1 MFGDFFNIIKNF
13 FEDNLVA
20 RMILDGWLT
29 LMIISVLVLFALK
42 IRKALNLIIIGLIII
57 VFYLVSKWLDLSVAK
72 PIYTIAVGCYI
83 TIAVIILAP
92 ELRKIM
98 EVQPK
103 SSDQQKALVVSS
115 TQATIEA
122 VTEAVFNMAS
132 LKVGALIT
140 FEQHYSLQQYAE
152 RAISLNADVSR
163 ELLEQIFIKDSPL
176 HDGGVIIR
184 GNKIVCAAAYYTL
197 TQVDLDKT
205 IGSRH
210 RAGIGVSEITDSL
223 TIIVSEETG
232 DVHVANSGFMK
243 SMNNKNELIEY
254 LSTYLGKT
262 IA

>member
-1 MFGDFFNIIKNF
+1 MWHPVFLDNIKEFFDK
-13 FEDNLVA
+13 NLVA
-20 RMILDGWLT
+20 RMVLDGWLT
-29 LMIISVLVLFALK
+29 LVLISTLVLLALK
-42 IRKALNLIIIGLIII
+42 FRKALTLIVIGLIIMA
-57 VFYLVSKWLDLSVAK
+57 FYFIATFLNLSIAK
-72 PIYTIAVGCYI
+72 PFYTLAAGSYIVICAV
-83 TIAVIILAP
+83 ILAP
-92 ELRKIM
+92 ELRKMM
-98 EVQPK
+98 EILPK
-103 SSDQQKALVVSS
+103 TDTTKELLVSS

-122 VTEAVFNMAS
+122 VSDAVFSMAS

-163 ELLEQIFIKDSPL
+163 DLLEQIFIKDSPL

-243 SMNNKNELIEY
+243 SVNNKNELMEY

-262 IA
+262 TM

>member
-1 MFGDFFNIIKNF
+1 MIDEFFNKIKTF
-13 FEDNLVA
+13 FDQNLVA
-20 RMILDGWLT
+20 RMILDGWLA
-29 LMIISVLVLFALK
+29 LIIVSVLVLLALK
-42 IRKALNLIIIGLIII
+42 FRKALSLIIIGLIIFA
-57 VFYLVSKWLDLSVAK
+57 FYGVAQFLNLPISG
-72 PIYTIAVGCYI
+72 PIYTTAMGCYI
-83 TIAVIILAP
+83 IAAIIILAP

-122 VTEAVFNMAS
+122 VTEAVFNMSS

-262 IA
+262 TV

>member
-1 MFGDFFNIIKNF
+1 MLQEVLKNIRMFFDENLTARII
-13 FEDNLVA
+13 V
-20 RMILDGWLT
+20 DGWLS
-29 LMIISVLVLFALK
+29 LLIISIVVVLSIKF
-42 IRKALNLIIIGLIII
+42 RKALSLAIIGLLLFLFWVIAD
-57 VFYLVSKWLDLSVAK
+57 FLDLSLAK
-72 PIYTIAVGCYI
+72 PLYTSIITGYI
-83 TIAVIILAP
+83 VICVILLAP

-98 EVQPK
+98 ELQPK
-103 SSDQQKALVVSS
+103 STQEKVLLVSP
-115 TQATIEA
+115 TQHTIEA
-122 VTEAVFNMAS
+122 VSDAVFNMSS

-140 FEQHYSLQQYAE
+140 FEQHYSLEQYSE

-184 GNKIVCAAAYYTL
+184 GNKIICAAAYYTL

-210 RAGIGVSEITDSL
+210 RAGIGISEITDSL
-223 TIIVSEETG
+223 TVIVSEETG

-243 SMNNKNELIEY
+243 VMANKNELIEY

-262 IA
+262 L

>member
-1 MFGDFFNIIKNF
+1 
-13 FEDNLVA
+13 
-20 RMILDGWLT
+20 
-29 LMIISVLVLFALK
+29 
-42 IRKALNLIIIGLIII
+42 
-57 VFYLVSKWLDLSVAK
+57 
-72 PIYTIAVGCYI
+72 
-83 TIAVIILAP
+83 
-92 ELRKIM
+92 M

-184 GNKIVCAAAYYTL
+184 GNKIVCAA
-197 TQVDLDKT
+197 
-205 IGSRH
+205 
-210 RAGIGVSEITDSL
+210 
-223 TIIVSEETG
+223 EETG

-262 IA
+262 TA

>member
-29 LMIISVLVLFALK
+29 LMIISVLVLSALK

-57 VFYLVSKWLDLSVAK
+57 GFYLVSKWLDLSV
-72 PIYTIAVGCYI
+72 
-83 TIAVIILAP
+83 AVIILAP

>member
-1 MFGDFFNIIKNF
+1 M
-13 FEDNLVA
+13 L
-20 RMILDGWLT
+20 L
-29 LMIISVLVLFALK
+29 ALK
-42 IRKALNLIIIGLIII
+42 FRKALSLIIIGLLIFAFYGVAHWLELPASEHIYQIALGCI
-57 VFYLVSKWLDLSVAK
+57 VLTSV
-72 PIYTIAVGCYI
+72 V
-83 TIAVIILAP
+83 ILAP

-98 EVQPK
+98 ELQPK
-103 SSDQQKALVVSS
+103 SSDTQKALVVSS

-262 IA
+262 TV

>member
-1 MFGDFFNIIKNF
+1 MIDDFFNFIKDF
-13 FEDNLVA
+13 FAGNLVA
-20 RMILDGWLT
+20 RLILDGWLS
-29 LMIISVLVLFALK
+29 LLIISVLVLLALK
-42 IRKALNLIIIGLIII
+42 FRKALKLIIIGLFIFA
-57 VFYLVSKWLDLSVAK
+57 FYKIASWLDLALAK
-72 PIYTIAVGCYI
+72 PIYTAAMGTYI
-83 TIAVIILAP
+83 VTSVIILAP
-92 ELRKIM
+92 ELRKTM
-98 EVQPK
+98 EIQPK
-103 SSDQQKALVVSS
+103 SQDSQKALVVSS

-122 VTEAVFNMAS
+122 VTEAVFSMAAI
-132 LKVGALIT
+132 KVGALIT

-262 IA
+262 SV

>member
-1 MFGDFFNIIKNF
+1 MLQEVLKNIRTFFD
-13 FEDNLVA
+13 ENLAA
-20 RMILDGWLT
+20 RIMVDAWLS
-29 LMIISVLVLFALK
+29 LLIISIVIILAMKF
-42 IRKALNLIIIGLIII
+42 RKALSLTIIGLLLFLLWGIAD
-57 VFYLVSKWLDLSVAK
+57 FLDLSLAK
-72 PIYTIAVGCYI
+72 PLYTVTITSYI
-83 TIAVIILAP
+83 VICVVLLAP

-98 EVQPK
+98 ELQPK
-103 SSDQQKALVVSS
+103 SPQEKVLLVSP
-115 TQATIEA
+115 TQHTIEA
-122 VTEAVFNMAS
+122 VSDAVFNMSS

-140 FEQHYSLQQYAE
+140 FEQHYSLEQYSE

-184 GNKIVCAAAYYTL
+184 GNKIICAAAYYTL

-210 RAGIGVSEITDSL
+210 RAGIGISEITDSL
-223 TIIVSEETG
+223 TVIVSEETG

-243 SMNNKNELIEY
+243 VMANKNELIEY

-262 IA
+262 L

>member
-1 MFGDFFNIIKNF
+1 MIDHFLNTIKTFFD
-13 FEDNLVA
+13 ENLVA
-20 RMILDGWLT
+20 RMILDGWLS
-29 LMIISVLVLFALK
+29 LMIISILVLLALK
-42 IRKALNLIIIGLIII
+42 FRKALSLIVIGAIIF
-57 VFYLVSKWLDLSVAK
+57 VFYLVAKFLELPVAG
-72 PIYTIAVGCYI
+72 PIYSTAIGCYI
-83 TIAVIILAP
+83 LTCVIIMAP

-210 RAGIGVSEITDSL
+210 RAAIGVSEITDSL

-262 IA
+262 TA

>member
-1 MFGDFFNIIKNF
+1 MVDRFLDTIKTFFD
-13 FEDNLVA
+13 ENLVA
-20 RMILDGWLT
+20 RMILDGWLS
-29 LMIISVLVLFALK
+29 LLIISILVLLALK
-42 IRKALNLIIIGLIII
+42 FRKALSLCIIGVILFA
-57 VFYLVSKWLDLSVAK
+57 FYLVAKFLNLPLSG
-72 PIYTIAVGCYI
+72 PIYSTAIGCYI
-83 TIAVIILAP
+83 ITCVIIMAP

-98 EVQPK
+98 ETQPK

-262 IA
+262 TA

>member
-1 MFGDFFNIIKNF
+1 MFTEFLDNIKKFFD
-13 FEDNLVA
+13 DNLIA
-20 RMILDGWLT
+20 TMILDGWLS
-29 LMIISVLVLFALK
+29 LMIISIIVLLALK
-42 IRKALNLIIIGLIII
+42 FRKALSLAVIGILLLA
-57 VFYLVSKWLDLSVAK
+57 FSWVATFLELPLAG
-72 PIYTIAVGCYI
+72 PIYQIATLNYI
-83 TIAVIILAP
+83 VVCAIILAP
-92 ELRKIM
+92 ELRKMM
-98 EVQPK
+98 EMQPK
-103 SSDQQKALVVSS
+103 SNQEKALIVSP

-122 VTEAVFNMAS
+122 VSDAVFNMAS

-140 FEQHYSLQQYAE
+140 FEQHYSLEQYSE

-184 GNKIVCAAAYYTL
+184 GNKIICAAAYYTL

-210 RAGIGVSEITDSL
+210 RAGIGISEITDSL
-223 TIIVSEETG
+223 TVIVSEETG

-243 SMNNKNELIEY
+243 IMSNKNELIEY

-262 IA
+262 V